1 MNKVRKS
8 VRVESFGNL
17 SIMTRDFLRK
27 GDRDTLSGKGGK
39 ISPIN
44 VPEEQGRHYN
54 CETCRRRRA
63 RAELL
68 LKKKEEEQNTA
79 KTSAQH
85 PMGLTM

>member
-17 SIMTRDFLRK
+17 SLMTRDFLRK

-44 VPEEQGRHYN
+44 VPEE
-54 CETCRRRRA
+54 
-63 RAELL
+63 
-68 LKKKEEEQNTA
+68 
-79 KTSAQH
+79 
-85 PMGLTM
+85 